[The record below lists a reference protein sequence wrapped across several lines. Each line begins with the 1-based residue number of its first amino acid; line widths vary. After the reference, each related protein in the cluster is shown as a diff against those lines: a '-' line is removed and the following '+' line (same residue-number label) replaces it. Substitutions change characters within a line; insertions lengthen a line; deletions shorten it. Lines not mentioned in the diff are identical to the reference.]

1 LYVLLSVILISCLG
15 LSAVRGL
22 SNNSKTIDL
31 FGQIIQH
38 PPDREIL
45 VEWSISE
52 GEPWGVTEPDYGVNI
67 SKKVG
72 ATTVLL
78 VVYLEQ
84 SKDISAV
91 QYYVEKYRSSGFSV
105 WISLGIYNLLKPSD
119 ISHLFSL
126 NITGVALDLLQEFDQ
141 SEAES
146 SLIDLAKALRVAGI
160 KLAYYQ
166 GDGLSNVNATRLSDE
181 GIIVWAW
188 GGPNWKPGPEAWNLS
203 PIWAQLPIFNTENK
217 CTTSAE
223 INTWYQSLP
232 RKPEGIV
239 WWLTTCFH
247 KPTEEQIG
255 AMTDVCATFL
265 KVDLGNA

>member
-1 LYVLLSVILISCLG
+1 MKSLFVPLSAILISCLW
-15 LSAVRGL
+15 LSAVGGL
-22 SNNSKTIDL
+22 SNESKTIGV

-38 PPDREIL
+38 AREREVL

-84 SKDISAV
+84 SKNISAM
-91 QYYVEKYRSSGFSV
+91 QYYADKYRSSGFSV

-126 NITGVALDLLQEFDQ
+126 NITGVALDLLQEFNQ

-146 SLIDLAKALRVAGI
+146 SLIDLAKALKAAGM
-160 KLAYYQ
+160 KLSYYH
-166 GDGLSNVNATRLSDE
+166 GDGFSNVNATKLSDE

-239 WWLTTCFH
+239 WWLTTCSH
-247 KPTEEQIG
+247 KPTGEQIE
-255 AMTDVCATFL
+255 AMTNVSTAFL
-265 KVDLGNA
+265 KI